1 MNHLITLQDWSA
13 DDIRGILDRGAD
25 IKLDPKQYAHA
36 ADQKVLFMVFEKP
49 SLRTRVSFQTGIAR
63 MGGTAIN
70 YDISTSPLGA
80 GKESL
85 EDTVRVVSR
94 YADLIVARLFKHEH
108 IELMAKHAL
117 VPVVNAL
124 TDFSHPCQVLADLL
138 TIREKKGE
146 LKGIRF
152 CFLGDGNN
160 NVTHSL
166 MYGCSIMGVDIA
178 IGCPAGTTYEPH
190 PSVLAEC
197 QAFAAEGGSR
207 ITISDDAMEAVEGAD
222 VVYTD
227 SWMSYHISEEEHD
240 KRVGVFTPYQVNDAI
255 MAHADKDA
263 IFMNCLPA
271 QRGYEQTASV
281 IDGSQ
286 SVVFDQAENRMHA
299 QNAVLLKLL
308 GHGGPDTHR

>member
-1 MNHLITLQDWSA
+1 MNHLITLQDWRAA
-13 DDIRGILDRGAD
+13 DIKGILDRGAE
-25 IKLDPKQYAHA
+25 IKAHPQQYAHA

-108 IELMAKHAL
+108 IELMAEHAR

-124 TDFSHPCQVLADLL
+124 PDFSHPCQVLADLL
-138 TIREKKGE
+138 TIREKKGQ

-166 MYGCSIMGVDIA
+166 MYGCTIMGVDIA
-178 IGCPAGTTYEPH
+178 IGCPAGTRYEPH
-190 PSVLAEC
+190 PSVLAKC
-197 QAFAAEGGSR
+197 QAFAADSGSR
-207 ITISDDAMEAVEGAD
+207 ITISDDAMEAVEDAD